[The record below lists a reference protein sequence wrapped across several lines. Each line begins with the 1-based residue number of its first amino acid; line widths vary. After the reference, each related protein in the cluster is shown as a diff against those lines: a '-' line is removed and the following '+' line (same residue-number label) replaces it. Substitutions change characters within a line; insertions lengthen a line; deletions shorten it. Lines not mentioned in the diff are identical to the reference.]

1 MISPRLWQQ
10 VVRPDHSNPIIRR
23 FRHSP
28 PPAAVAARTS
38 RRRRLVY
45 AAVAIALI
53 LIALNPSQ
61 ILVLIFILP
70 MLMITLI
77 VLAPLMLPLV
87 TLLAGAGLVAE
98 TLSAIAREKHQ
109 HTYEL
114 MCACTEGAL
123 YANWSCAIGVLHRGF
138 WFAALRWGTR
148 VSLRLGL
155 FALGL
160 LLLLMLA
167 LIAFDHQQVGAEQL
181 RILLVTAALLL
192 VYGSQL
198 AQTLLT
204 SLLIGLIAGSFDW
217 HRRDALLA
225 GALVYAFAQALPI
238 ALAALVYVAGGRL
251 ALGAHPLLGIG
262 AEVGALL
269 VLVLA
274 REALVALL
282 WAALRRRLDESGN
295 MRDSGDNRV
304 MSLQIEMNAK
314 T

>member
-10 VVRPDHSNPIIRR
+10 VIRPDHSNPIIRR

-77 VLAPLMLPLV
+77 VLAPLLLPLL

-98 TLSAIAREKHQ
+98 TLGAIVREKHQ

-138 WFAALRWGTR
+138 WFAAMRWGTR

-225 GALVYAFAQALPI
+225 GALIYAFAAGSAHRPGR
-238 ALAALVYVAGGRL
+238 AGVCGGRR
-251 ALGAHPLLGIG
+251 
-262 AEVGALL
+262 
-269 VLVLA
+269 A
-274 REALVALL
+274 RGRRAFRCWASARRWARCWCLCWRGRWLVALL
-282 WAALRRRLDESGN
+282 WAALRRRLEWGRSDEKSAGG
-295 MRDSGDNRV
+295 MAAVGV
-304 MSLQIEMNAK
+304 G
-314 T
+314 